1 MIKLDNKFTV
11 QFSPNEQLV
20 MLRLL
25 LGADEDGI
33 ARRPNTKLGNADI
46 YKQSKLY
53 EYNRFY
59 RE

>member
-25 LGADEDGI
+25 LGTDEDGI
-33 ARRPNTKLGNADI
+33 VRISYRYNIKL
-46 YKQSKLY
+46 
-53 EYNRFY
+53 
-59 RE
+59 

>member
-11 QFSPNEQLV
+11 QFFPNEQLV

-33 ARRPNTKLGNADI
+33 ARISYRYNIKL
-46 YKQSKLY
+46 
-53 EYNRFY
+53 
-59 RE
+59 